1 MPCLVAKHLNFFI
14 KKTGYCELPPPPK
27 ENSIFLN
34 KINIPNFL
42 KVDWRNILRGIFG
55 RTREKFIFIMI

>member
-1 MPCLVAKHLNFFI
+1 MFGSQTSELFY
-14 KKTGYCELPPPPK
+14 KKNWILRAPPPPK

>member
-1 MPCLVAKHLNFFI
+1 MPCLVAKHL
-14 KKTGYCELPPPPK
+14 TGYCELPPPK